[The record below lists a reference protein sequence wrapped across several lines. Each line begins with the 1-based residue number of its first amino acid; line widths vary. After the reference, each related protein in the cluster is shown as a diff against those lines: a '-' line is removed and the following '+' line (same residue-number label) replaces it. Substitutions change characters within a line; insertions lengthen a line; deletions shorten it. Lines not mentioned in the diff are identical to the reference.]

1 MTYRIIAT
9 LLLLVCIVAAGVAL
23 EYDDPSTKAAPAAS
37 AAPAYAPSAD
47 DSAMQSLR
55 IP

>member
-9 LLLLVCIVAAGVAL
+9 LVLIVCIVAARVAL
-23 EYDDPSTKAAPAAS
+23 EYQEPSASPAPAAS
-37 AAPAYAPSAD
+37 ASPAAD
-47 DSAMQSLR
+47 DGAMQSLR

>member
-1 MTYRIIAT
+1 MKYRIIAT
-9 LLLLVCIVAAGVAL
+9 LLLVLCVVAAGVAL
-23 EYDDPSTKAAPAAS
+23 EYQEPSTQAAPAAS
-37 AAPAYAPSAD
+37 ASPPAAD

>member
-9 LLLLVCIVAAGVAL
+9 LVLIACIVAAGVAL
-23 EYDDPSTKAAPAAS
+23 EFQEPSASQSPAPAGTYTPST
-37 AAPAYAPSAD
+37 D
-47 DSAMQSLR
+47 DGAMQSLR